1 MLDLNT
7 IDDAL
12 LVKAYTRLL
21 IRSESQLARLMGKI
35 SIDSATDGT
44 LGAIAQKIR
53 QWCSDAKAEV
63 TTFSLEENVL
73 DQCSSP
79 YSQIDLGDSE
89 DTPSVLVQKFFQAL
103 QIVKDW
109 C

>member
-1 MLDLNT
+1 MSDLNA

-12 LVKAYTRLL
+12 LIKAYTRLMT
-21 IRSESQLARLMGKI
+21 RSESQLARLMGKI
-35 SIDSATDGT
+35 TIDSATDGN
-44 LGAIAQKIR
+44 LVAISQKIR

-79 YSQIDLGDSE
+79 YSQIDIRDSE
-89 DTPSVLVQKFFQAL
+89 DSPAVLVLKFFQAL
-103 QIVKDW
+103 EIVKNW
-109 C
+109 S